1 LRKLKILQIAGVTQD
16 GDTFCSFINPEEPL
30 PHSRTNIHG
39 LYFEDEKPY
48 QDSRV
53 LPSTS
58 EVNAL
63 NKFNKWL
70 KAFNK
75 PVILVFHNGISF
87 DGRCVSQV
95 LQKAWHHPNG
105 KCKISS
111 GSLVL
116 LP

>member
-1 LRKLKILQIAGVTQD
+1 M
-16 GDTFCSFINPEEPL
+16 

-39 LYFEDEKPY
+39 LYFEDEKLY

-87 DGRCVSQV
+87 DGPV
-95 LQKAWHHPNG
+95 LAKFYKKHGIILTENVKYLADP
-105 KCKISS
+105 
-111 GSLVL
+111 
-116 LP
+116 